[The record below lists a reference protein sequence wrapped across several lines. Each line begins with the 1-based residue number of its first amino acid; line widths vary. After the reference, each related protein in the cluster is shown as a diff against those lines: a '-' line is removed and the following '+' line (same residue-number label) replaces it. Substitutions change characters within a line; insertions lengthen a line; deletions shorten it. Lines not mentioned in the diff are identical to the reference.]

1 MSNDLGFNASLS
13 INEAQTAGGN
23 GRFGDGSR
31 MDSSAVDSTSKEVIL
46 ALLLKIV
53 SILQQCNED

>member
-1 MSNDLGFNASLS
+1 MSNDPGFNASLS

-31 MDSSAVDSTSKEVIL
+31 MDSSAVDSMSKVTL

-53 SILQQCNED
+53 SFLQQCNED